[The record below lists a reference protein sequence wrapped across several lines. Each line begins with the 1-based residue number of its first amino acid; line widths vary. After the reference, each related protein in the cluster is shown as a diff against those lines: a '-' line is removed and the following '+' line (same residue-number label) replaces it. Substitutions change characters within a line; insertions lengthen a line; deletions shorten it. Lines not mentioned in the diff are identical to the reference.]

1 MREFSEVRK
10 NISVLLRSL
19 FLNPALGP
27 RWAENNGD
35 GLVLRNP
42 YVGVVGV
49 ESIRC
54 MCVECCLLRSPMF
67 HPSYVTPNTSST
79 AAQLQSP
86 SVSLRLPR
94 GGPMPIP
101 VHDGTQWGSWALPLN
116 GLLDDFRG
124 KLCLSLLDT

>member
-19 FLNPALGP
+19 FLNPALLGP

-54 MCVECCLLRSPMF
+54 ITFAHVPSFLR
-67 HPSYVTPNTSST
+67 NT
-79 AAQLQSP
+79 
-86 SVSLRLPR
+86 
-94 GGPMPIP
+94 
-101 VHDGTQWGSWALPLN
+101 
-116 GLLDDFRG
+116 
-124 KLCLSLLDT
+124 